1 MQSLKN
7 IVISRLVVL
16 GLSSGLM
23 VSALATVAVE
33 PPSFEE
39 WLSAQ
44 DSSYDYVDSETAVA
58 DAETAVAYVQADMAA
73 AQLDFSELDADS
85 LKIYADAGNA
95 DAQSNLGVMYER
107 GEGVRQDYTQ
117 ARHWYEKAAKQGN
130 AMAQSNL
137 GVMYERGE
145 GVRENSATAKE
156 WFGKSCD
163 NGYQKGCDSY
173 RRLNQK
179 QAVIK
184 SK

>member
-44 DSSYDYVDSETAVA
+44 DSSYDYVDVETAVA
-58 DAETAVAYVQADMAA
+58 DAEAAVAYIQADMAA
-73 AQLDFSELDADS
+73 AQLDFSELDIDTLRS
-85 LKIYADAGNA
+85 YADVGNA
-95 DAQSNLGVMYER
+95 IAQYNLGVRYAFGKGIRQDHKKAFEWYQKSANQQNSKAQYNLGVAYSM
-107 GEGVRQDYTQ
+107 GEGVRQN
-117 ARHWYEKAAKQGN
+117 K
-130 AMAQSNL
+130 
-137 GVMYERGE
+137 
-145 GVRENSATAKE
+145 ATAKE

-163 NGYQKGCDSY
+163 NGLQLGCDEY
-173 RRLNQK
+173 RKLNEK
-179 QAVIK
+179 GN
-184 SK
+184 

>member
-44 DSSYDYVDSETAVA
+44 DSSYDYVD
-58 DAETAVAYVQADMAA
+58 AETAVAYIQADMAA
-73 AQLDFSELDADS
+73 AQLDFSELDIDTLRS
-85 LKIYADAGNA
+85 YADVGNA
-95 DAQSNLGVMYER
+95 IAQYNLGVRYAFGEGIRQDHRKAFEWYQKSANQQNSKAQYNLGVAYSM
-107 GEGVRQDYTQ
+107 GEGVRQN
-117 ARHWYEKAAKQGN
+117 K
-130 AMAQSNL
+130 
-137 GVMYERGE
+137 
-145 GVRENSATAKE
+145 ATAKE

-163 NGYQKGCDSY
+163 NGLQLGCDEY
-173 RRLNQK
+173 RKLNEK
-179 QAVIK
+179 GN
-184 SK
+184 